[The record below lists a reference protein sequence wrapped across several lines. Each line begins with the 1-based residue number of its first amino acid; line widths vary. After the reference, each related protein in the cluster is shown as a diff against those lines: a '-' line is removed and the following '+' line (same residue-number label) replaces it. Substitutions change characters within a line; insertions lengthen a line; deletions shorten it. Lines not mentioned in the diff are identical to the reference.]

1 MRDVASNGAS
11 TRASTRART
20 TETGIEVGKSEL
32 LEFARRSVDAVRAT
46 RGGESDASALV
57 WSDLKR
63 GVGALA
69 CAARAWPES
78 FEALTGTSRAATS
91 AATRGGDG
99 AMKHPFQAL
108 RGILARERVPANAIS
123 VDGVERGEFQ
133 ATFDALAVMYWTRE
147 VRANAASGEATAI
160 SFARKLGPGAVAY
173 CQSEETRARAVRLAR
188 REAEMAAKKS
198 TRKASRASLASAS
211 EIEQKREPIA
221 SETEQKRE
229 SNERIDERPATMTID
244 DWETITELRWELEKT
259 NEISEERAREIER
272 LRGATATTSPRSTR
286 LYETKIRDLSE
297 QLAVEHEERM
307 RVTREYEDE
316 LVDMRKSMAEIMN
329 ASILRPE
336 NMAAFN
342 SVDVS
347 TEKGRAM
354 AKVMIDAMDRVT
366 KATADVQ
373 KATRSYLNHVSDDIV
388 SPSTNDTS
396 LSPSFLSR
404 LDTFEL
410 SESSVKRAAAFD
422 QSDENEHFASVNE
435 TLKHVESSDSIYDTF
450 ESASA

>member
-11 TRASTRART
+11 NSASTRART

-78 FEALTGTSRAATS
+78 FEALTGTSRAGTS
-91 AATRGGDG
+91 ASTRGGAA
-99 AMKHPFQAL
+99 AMKHPFQTL

-133 ATFDALAVMYWTRE
+133 ATFDALAVMYWTCE
-147 VRANAASGEATAI
+147 VRANAASGAATAI

-173 CQSEETRARAVRLAR
+173 CHSEETRARAVRLAQ
-188 REAEMAAKKS
+188 REMETAAKKS
-198 TRKASRASLASAS
+198 SRKASRASLASAS
-211 EIEQKREPIA
+211 EIEQKREPNA
-221 SETEQKRE
+221 RETKQKRK
-229 SNERIDERPATMTID
+229 SNEPIDGRPATMTID
-244 DWETITELRWELEKT
+244 DWETITELRWELEKI

-272 LRGATATTSPRSTR
+272 LRGATSPRSTR

-297 QLAVEHEERM
+297 QLVAEHEERM

-316 LVDMRKSMAEIMN
+316 LIDMRKNMAEIMN

-336 NMAAFN
+336 NMVAFN

-347 TEKGRAM
+347 TEEGRAM

-366 KATADVQ
+366 RATADVQ

-422 QSDENEHFASVNE
+422 QSDEIEHFTTVNE